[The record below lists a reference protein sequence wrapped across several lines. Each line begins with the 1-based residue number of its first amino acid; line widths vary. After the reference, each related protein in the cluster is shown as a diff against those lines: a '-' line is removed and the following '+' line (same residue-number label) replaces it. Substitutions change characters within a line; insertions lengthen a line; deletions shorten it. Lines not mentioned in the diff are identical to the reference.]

1 MTLSGI
7 TQSQQTPVRQS
18 HPSSGG
24 FFIWRAHFV
33 CSPDPRWQ
41 GHVLELRA
49 GCTQF
54 GREHRGAGDVL
65 IHDPSLSR
73 SHAELQV
80 GDQDVVV
87 RDLTSRNGSFVNG
100 VRASEQAV
108 GHGDVVR
115 LGETVLVLERDHRSA
130 LHVEPPTATVPGRSE
145 QARRIRADLALAA
158 AGVRPVLLVGPT
170 GAGKEYAVA
179 ELHARSGRA
188 GRLLRVNM
196 ASVSE
201 TLFEAQFFG
210 HAKGAFTG
218 AQQAHLGYV
227 REAHGGTLMLDEI
240 GDMDLTMQARLLR
253 LLEDQQVRPVGH
265 SVDVAVDVR
274 YVAVTNADLPKLV
287 EAGRFRHDILAR
299 LQAHPVTL
307 PPICERL
314 PDLLDLADA
323 VAPLAG
329 HSGGWRGALDA
340 SAVEALLLTKYPY
353 NLRDLQAMLLRAQL
367 RVEQGW
373 RPSAALHASLRVGRP
388 GAHTTTQAST
398 QPIPAVRTTQPL
410 SEPLPEP
417 PGSLP
422 QPAEPRDLPPPVM
435 RWRPDPV
442 ELRKLLHD
450 CHGNIEQVAARLQ
463 RDRKQ
468 VYRWLDY
475 AGISREEVAAMR
487 GPADPS

>member
-1 MTLSGI
+1 MTIPGV
-7 TQSQQTPVRQS
+7 TESQQTPVRHS

-24 FFIWRAHFV
+24 YFLWRAHFI
-33 CSPDPRWQ
+33 CSPDVRWH

-49 GCTQF
+49 GRTQF
-54 GREHRGAGDVL
+54 GREQRSAADVL
-65 IHDPSLSR
+65 IHDPALSR

-80 GDQDVVV
+80 DDQDVVV
-87 RDLTSRNGSFVNG
+87 RDLASRNGLFVNG
-100 VRASEQAV
+100 LRATEQSV
-108 GHGDVVR
+108 GHGDVLR
-115 LGETVLVLERDHRSA
+115 LGETVVVLERDHRAA
-130 LHVEPPTATVPGRSE
+130 LQFETPTAMVPGRSE

-158 AGVRPVLLVGPT
+158 GGVRPALIVGPT

-179 ELHARSGRA
+179 ELHARSGRT

-240 GDMDLTMQARLLR
+240 GDMDLAMQARLLR
-253 LLEDQQVRPVGH
+253 LLEERQVRPVGH
-265 SVDVAVDVR
+265 SADVAVDVR

-314 PDLLDLADA
+314 PDLLDLADV
-323 VAPLAG
+323 VAPLTG
-329 HSGGWRGALDA
+329 HAGGWRAALDGA
-340 SAVEALLLTKYPY
+340 AIEAVLLAPYPF
-353 NLRDLQAMLLRAQL
+353 NLRDLQAMLLRTQL
-367 RVEQGW
+367 RVDMGW
-373 RPSAALHASLRVGRP
+373 RPSAALLASLRMGRP
-388 GAHTTTQAST
+388 GGDTAKAART
-398 QPIPAVRTTQPL
+398 QPLPAVRTTRPL
-410 SEPLPEP
+410 SEPVV
-417 PGSLP
+417 P
-422 QPAEPRDLPPPVM
+422 QAESRDLPPQVV
-435 RWRPDPV
+435 RWRPDPG
-442 ELRKLLHD
+442 ELRRILLE
-450 CHGNIEQVAARLQ
+450 CHGNIEQVAVLLQ

-468 VYRWLDY
+468 VYRWLEY
-475 AGISREEVAAMR
+475 AGISREEVETMR
-487 GPADPS
+487 NSADPT